1 MKRSPGLPLR
11 LPWAGGQNRCAVSQ
25 SESFALADALHK
37 LCYNQ
42 RVRNTPLPPTEKRKQ
57 FELRALGLRD
67 FAGVTN
73 EQALDP
79 FALAGFAKLLVV
91 DFDRIQGLSPE
102 SRAHLL
108 GDATDEW
115 SGGACSQPLPNGW
128 RIVILNPAHGSS
140 RNRATLMEEVAHVF
154 LGHKPNRLAAI
165 VDPISPSPLR
175 RGSRGRV
182 PGDAS
187 RPLPQ
192 ALSHRRGAKEQ
203 SSDSTKQPHGR
214 VLAREYNH
222 SDEEAA
228 YAIGAAALVPY
239 AALRRMVI
247 EGRSGNEIARRF
259 GVSRQ
264 LAEYRIKVTHLWSEH
279 KRAFGLTH

>member
-1 MKRSPGLPLR
+1 MRNLLLP
-11 LPWAGGQNRCAVSQ
+11 A
-25 SESFALADALHK
+25 
-37 LCYNQ
+37 
-42 RVRNTPLPPTEKRKQ
+42 TEKRKQ

-67 FAGVTN
+67 FAGVRN

-79 FALAGFAKLLVV
+79 FALARFARLLVV

-108 GDATDEW
+108 GNAADEW

-128 RIVILNPAHGSS
+128 RLVILNPAHGPS

-154 LGHKPNRLAAI
+154 LGHRPNRLAALARNGSPGESQSRKI
-165 VDPISPSPLR
+165 V
-175 RGSRGRV
+175 
-182 PGDAS
+182 
-187 RPLPQ
+187 
-192 ALSHRRGAKEQ
+192 
-203 SSDSTKQPHGR
+203 
-214 VLAREYNH
+214 AREYNH
-222 SDEEAA
+222 ADEEAA

-259 GVSRQ
+259 DVSRQ
-264 LAEYRIKVTHLWSEH
+264 LAEYRIKVTHLWPEY
-279 KRAFGLTH
+279 KRRFGLTH